1 MRLALA
7 LLLIGAARH
16 YGWDMFPVEHKGLAS
31 KGLGG
36 LAILSLIWVV
46 YSLAHSKILLPVALW
61 WSWEELQ
68 VSLCSFAYMRAPWPV
83 EQGQSICSAAV
94 GLDIGAAGIMCIA
107 WLLWWLQAVRS
118 DR

>member
-16 YGWDMFPVEHKGLAS
+16 YGWDMFPVEHRGLAS

-36 LAILSLIWVV
+36 LAILSLIWIV
-46 YSLAHSKILLPVALW
+46 YSLAKTKILLPVALW
-61 WSWEELQ
+61 WSFEELQ
-68 VSLCSFAYMRAPWPV
+68 VIICSFAYIRWPWHV
-83 EQGQSICSAAV
+83 EPGQAICSAAA
-94 GLDIGAAGIMCIA
+94 GINIGAAGILCVA
-107 WLLWWLQAVRS
+107 WLLWWLQSVRS